1 MGRRRLRTQYER
13 RGAAVFLHPYQH
25 HDRAGRRAPM
35 IRSIPLFLSL
45 QGCIQ
50 APIAPNLKL
59 PEPPAQECPK
69 LVMPPIPEHVYLKIA
84 GDKVFSDGN
93 GDMLLRG
100 YVRARELLR

>member
-1 MGRRRLRTQYER
+1 MRPYRHYGCFGR
-13 RGAAVFLHPYQH
+13 
-25 HDRAGRRAPM
+25 DAPM
-35 IRSIPLFLSL
+35 IRSIPFFLSL
-45 QGCIQ
+45 TGCVQ

-59 PEPPAQECPK
+59 PEAPAKECPK
-69 LVMPPIPEHVYLKIA
+69 LIMPPIPEHVYLKIA